1 MPQLKV
7 DSITN
12 RSDTGAPTLTQ
23 GATIPSGKTISGAGN
38 MDVVGVLTATTFSG
52 NGTAL
57 TGIIPITIGK
67 VYSIKI
73 ITDWVLPFRS

>member
-12 RSDTGAPTLTQ
+12 RSNNAPPELSQ

-38 MDVVGVLTATTFSG
+38 MNVVGILSATIFSG
-52 NGTAL
+52 NGSQL
-57 TGIIPITIGK
+57 TGITFATIQKSVVVSLITG
-67 VYSIKI
+67 
-73 ITDWVLPFRS
+73 